1 MSIISC
7 DMREGRT
14 DDQKRALAAGIIEAV
29 RTATGE
35 PVSEMFMV
43 IREGRGINFI
53 EAGEHLPEFVEG
65 NLNDSALIS
74 ALHDQQLP
82 VR

>member
-14 DDQKRALAAGIIEAV
+14 DDQKRALATGLIEAV

-35 PVSEMFMV
+35 SVGEMFLV
-43 IREGRGINFI
+43 IREGRGINFV
-53 EAGEHLPEFVEG
+53 EAGQHLPEFVAG
-65 NLNDSALIS
+65 NLNDTALINT
-74 ALHDQQLP
+74 LKDQH
-82 VR
+82 

>member
-14 DDQKRALAAGIIEAV
+14 DAQKRALAAGLIEAV

-35 PVSEMFMV
+35 TVGEMFLV
-43 IREGRGINFI
+43 IREGRGINFV
-53 EAGEHLPEFVEG
+53 EAGEHLPEYAAG
-65 NLNDSALIS
+65 NANDTALINS
-74 ALHDQQLP
+74 LTGQT
-82 VR
+82 

>member
-7 DMREGRT
+7 DLRQGRT
-14 DDQKRALAAGIIEAV
+14 DEQKHALAAGLIQAV

-35 PVSEMFMV
+35 PVGEVFLV
-43 IREGRGINFI
+43 IREGRGIDFV

-65 NLNDSALIS
+65 NVNDTELINS
-74 ALHDQQLP
+74 LHHPQ
-82 VR
+82 

>member
-14 DDQKRALAAGIIEAV
+14 DEQKRALAAGLIAAV
-29 RTATGE
+29 RAATGE
-35 PVSEMFMV
+35 SIGEMFLV
-43 IREGRGINFI
+43 IREGRGINFV

-65 NLNDSALIS
+65 NLNDTEVIHT
-74 ALHDQQLP
+74 LHQQ
-82 VR
+82 R

>member
-14 DDQKRALAAGIIEAV
+14 DEQKRALAAGLIEAV

-35 PVSEMFMV
+35 TIEEMFLV
-43 IREGRGINFI
+43 IREGRGINFV
-53 EAGEHLPEFVEG
+53 EAGEHLPEYVAG
-65 NLNDSALIS
+65 NANDTALINS
-74 ALHDQQLP
+74 LTSQ
-82 VR
+82 R

>member
-7 DMREGRT
+7 DLRQGRT
-14 DDQKRALAAGIIEAV
+14 DEQKRALAAGLIQAV

-35 PVSEMFMV
+35 PVGEVFLV
-43 IREGRGINFI
+43 IREGRGINFV

-65 NLNDSALIS
+65 NRNDTQLINS
-74 ALHDQQLP
+74 LHHQE
-82 VR
+82 

>member
-14 DDQKRALAAGIIEAV
+14 DGQKRALAEGLIGAV
-29 RTATGE
+29 RAATGE
-35 PVSEMFMV
+35 PIGEMFLV

-53 EAGEHLPEFVEG
+53 EAGEHLPEFVPG
-65 NLNDSALIS
+65 NLNDTALVDG
-74 ALHDQQLP
+74 LRGQD
-82 VR
+82 

>member
-7 DMREGRT
+7 DLRQGRT
-14 DDQKRALAAGIIEAV
+14 DEQKRALAAGLIQAV

-35 PVSEMFMV
+35 PVGEMFLV
-43 IREGRGINFI
+43 IREGRGINFV

-65 NLNDSALIS
+65 NLNDTELINS
-74 ALHDQQLP
+74 LHHEQ
-82 VR
+82 

>member
-14 DDQKRALAAGIIEAV
+14 DNQKRALAAGLIEAV

-35 PVSEMFMV
+35 SIGEMFLV
-43 IREGRGINFI
+43 IREGRGINFV
-53 EAGEHLPEFVEG
+53 EAGQHLPEFVPG
-65 NLNDSALIS
+65 NLNDTALINT
-74 ALHDQQLP
+74 LNDQP
-82 VR
+82 

>member
-14 DDQKRALAAGIIEAV
+14 DDQKRALAADLIEAV

-35 PVSEMFMV
+35 SIGEMFLV
-43 IREGRGINFI
+43 IREGRGINFV
-53 EAGEHLPEFVEG
+53 EAGQHLPEFVAG
-65 NLNDSALIS
+65 NLNDTTLINT
-74 ALHDQQLP
+74 LNDQ
-82 VR
+82 R

>member
-14 DDQKRALAAGIIEAV
+14 DDQKRALAAGLIEAV

-35 PVSEMFMV
+35 PVSEMFLV
-43 IREGRGINFI
+43 IREGRGINFV
-53 EAGEHLPEFVEG
+53 EAGQHLPEFVAG
-65 NLNDSALIS
+65 NLNDTALINT
-74 ALHDQQLP
+74 LNDQP
-82 VR
+82 

>member
-7 DMREGRT
+7 DLRQGRT
-14 DDQKRALAAGIIEAV
+14 DEQKRALAAGLIQAV

-35 PVSEMFMV
+35 PVDEMFLV
-43 IREGRGINFI
+43 IREGRGINFV

-65 NLNDSALIS
+65 NRNDTDLINS
-74 ALHDQQLP
+74 LHHQQ
-82 VR
+82 

>member
-7 DMREGRT
+7 DLRQGRT
-14 DDQKRALAAGIIEAV
+14 DEQKRALAAGLIQAV

-35 PVSEMFMV
+35 PVGEVFLV
-43 IREGRGINFI
+43 IREGRGINFV

-65 NLNDSALIS
+65 NLNDTELINS
-74 ALHDQQLP
+74 LHHQQ
-82 VR
+82 